1 MIELSTE
8 LKKPFE
14 YYQKWR
20 YKNTALLVI
29 SFLVLLYFA
38 DSQFVRG
45 FIVRI
50 GELGYIGAFITG
62 ILFTSLFTAV
72 PALVLL
78 YHLADLYNPLFIAL
92 LAGIGAVVGDY
103 IIFRFLKDRVF
114 GELQLL
120 FNKMGG
126 SYIAKMFRT
135 PYFIWLLP
143 FVGAFIVASP
153 LPDEAGITL
162 LSLSKLKNWQFIA
175 IAFLLNAIGIFL
187 VVTLARSF

>member
-1 MIELSTE
+1 MIDLPTE
-8 LKKPFE
+8 LQKPLE

-20 YKNTALLVI
+20 YKNTALLI
-29 SFLVLLYFA
+29 LSLLVFLYFA
-38 DSQFVRG
+38 DSQFIRG
-45 FIVRI
+45 FIIRI
-50 GELGYIGAFITG
+50 GELGYLGAFLTG
-62 ILFTSLFTAV
+62 ILFTSLFTTV
-72 PALVLL
+72 PALALL
-78 YHLADLYNPLFIAL
+78 YHLADLYNPLPIAL
-92 LAGIGAVVGDY
+92 LAGMGAMAGDY
-103 IIFRFLKDRVF
+103 LIFRFLKDRVL

-162 LSLSKLKNWQFIA
+162 LSLSKLKNWQFVA
-175 IAFLLNAIGIFL
+175 IAFLLNAVGIFL